1 MVKVR
6 WTETVKMFVLR
17 MSDINF
23 LIISDMPILLDLY
36 NTLAVF
42 HVFYFHVTTFIIPY
56 CLL

>member
-1 MVKVR
+1 
-6 WTETVKMFVLR
+6 